1 MNSPINN
8 KASGTD
14 EMYVILGASG
24 NTGSIIGDSLLS
36 KGKKVRVVGRD
47 AARLQRFVR
56 KGAEAFTA
64 DLTDGA
70 ALAKTL
76 SGARAAYL
84 LLPPITTREDQ
95 ERDSDAIAKAVKESG
110 LPYAVNLS
118 SYGAHVPGGTGP
130 VTGLHSSE
138 QKLNAISGLNVL
150 HLRAAYFM
158 ENNLAA
164 IGMIQAIGRFGH
176 ALVPDL
182 KLPMIVTRDV
192 GDYAAQRLLELDFSG
207 KQTRELLG
215 ERDLSTTEA
224 TGVIARGI
232 GKPDL
237 RYVQFSVVTGGTEGI
252 GFATAKL
259 FVEEGAYV
267 FITGRRQK
275 ELDEAATA
283 IGSNGS
289 GVQGDIAQL
298 ADLDRLYETVSKLK
312 GRIDIVFANAG
323 VGEFVPFGAVTEEHF
338 DKLFNINVRG
348 TLFTVQ
354 KALPLL
360 KDGGSIILNG
370 SVASVKGTAAFGVY
384 AASKAAIRSFV
395 RTWTTDLK
403 DRHIRSNVVSPGPI
417 NTPLA
422 S

>member
-24 NTGSIIGDSLLS
+24 NTGSIVSESLLS

-47 AARLQRFVR
+47 GARLQRFVR

-64 DLTDGA
+64 QLSDAA
-70 ALAKTL
+70 ALTVAFR
-76 SGARAAYL
+76 GARAAYL
-84 LLPPITTREDQ
+84 LLPPITSREDQ
-95 ERDSDAIAKAVKESG
+95 ERESDAIAKAVRESG
-110 LPYAVNLS
+110 LPYALYLS
-118 SYGAHVPGGTGP
+118 SYGAHVPEGTGP

-176 ALVPDL
+176 ALLPDL

-237 RYVQFSVVTGGTEGI
+237 RYVQFSYDQMEQALTQMGFSPKKAAVYIEMFKAINEGI
-252 GFATAKL
+252 LAAQEPRSLDNRTPTSFEK
-259 FVEEGAYV
+259 FV
-267 FITGRRQK
+267 Q
-275 ELDEAATA
+275 D
-283 IGSNGS
+283 
-289 GVQGDIAQL
+289 
-298 ADLDRLYETVSKLK
+298 
-312 GRIDIVFANAG
+312 VFAPAYLG
-323 VGEFVPFGAVTEEHF
+323 
-338 DKLFNINVRG
+338 
-348 TLFTVQ
+348 
-354 KALPLL
+354 KA
-360 KDGGSIILNG
+360 S
-370 SVASVKGTAAFGVY
+370 AA
-384 AASKAAIRSFV
+384 
-395 RTWTTDLK
+395 
-403 DRHIRSNVVSPGPI
+403 
-417 NTPLA
+417 
-422 S
+422 